1 MSRTVNAKSHPCITS
16 GMSKLATSRSPALY
30 KVSHR
35 TGRFLF
41 FFKLDETFLPK
52 MSMYQNH
59 IKIWIGLCLNIFL
72 KGEDLTNS

>member
-1 MSRTVNAKSHPCITS
+1 MSRTVNAKSHPCIMS
-16 GMSKLATSRSPALY
+16 GMSKLATGRSPALY

-35 TGRFLF
+35 TGRFFIF
-41 FFKLDETFLPK
+41 FFKLDETFLPE

-59 IKIWIGLCLNIFL
+59 IKIYWALLNIFL